1 MNMIEAARS
10 YVGTPFRHQGRIPGK
25 GLDCVGLLVC
35 AARQA
40 GVDVV
45 DEAGYSM
52 TPSADL
58 LRQAVERNN
67 VTLVSE
73 PQPGDVLVMRFSQ
86 EPQHLALYTERDTII
101 HAYLDI
107 GKVCEHRYADVWRAR
122 TVAVYRLNHG

>member
-35 AARQA
+35 AAKQA
-40 GVDVV
+40 GVDVI

-58 LRQAVERNN
+58 LRKAVERNN

-73 PQPGDVLVMRFSQ
+73 PQPGDVLVMRFGQ

-101 HAYLDI
+101 HAYLDV
-107 GKVCEHRYADVWRAR
+107 GKVCEHRYADVWKAR
-122 TVAVYRLNHG
+122 TVAVYRINNG